1 LGKTEET
8 IMENMEIRMSSDKMP
23 MTPQGKHQLENE
35 LKRLVQEERPAVIK
49 AIEFARSLGDLSEN
63 ADYEAAKER
72 QAWCEARIAE
82 IQDAIARSEVI
93 DPSTLKSDKVVF
105 GAHVTL
111 HDVESDNES
120 TYQLVGALESDVKSG
135 KISVM
140 SPLARAMIGKAVG
153 DTVEVKSPKGIKEYE
168 ITEISF
174 K

>member
-1 LGKTEET
+1 
-8 IMENMEIRMSSDKMP
+8 MENLESRMSSDKMP
-23 MTPQGKHQLENE
+23 MTPQGKEQLDKE

-82 IQDAIARSEVI
+82 IQDAIARAEVI
-93 DPSTLKSDKVVF
+93 DPKTLKSDKVIF

-111 HDVESDNES
+111 LDVETDHET

-135 KISVM
+135 RISVM

-153 DTVEVKSPKGIKEYE
+153 ETVEVKSPKGIKEYE
-168 ITEISF
+168 LTEISF

>member
-1 LGKTEET
+1 
-8 IMENMEIRMSSDKMP
+8 MENLEIRMSSDKMP
-23 MTPQGKHQLENE
+23 MTPQGKEQLDKE

-82 IQDAIARSEVI
+82 IQDAIARAEVI
-93 DPSTLKSDKVVF
+93 DPKTLKSDKVIF

-111 HDVESDNES
+111 LDVETDQEA

-168 ITEISF
+168 LTEISF

>member
-1 LGKTEET
+1 
-8 IMENMEIRMSSDKMP
+8 MENLEIRMSSDKMP
-23 MTPQGKHQLENE
+23 MTPQGKEQLDKE

-72 QAWCEARIAE
+72 QAWCEARISE
-82 IQDAIARSEVI
+82 IQDAIARAEVI
-93 DPSTLKSDKVVF
+93 DPKTLKSDKVIF

-111 HDVESDNES
+111 LDVETDQET

>member
-1 LGKTEET
+1 
-8 IMENMEIRMSSDKMP
+8 MSSDKMP
-23 MTPQGKHQLENE
+23 MTPQGKEQLDKE

-72 QAWCEARIAE
+72 QAWCEARISE
-82 IQDAIARSEVI
+82 IQDAIARAEVI
-93 DPSTLKSDKVVF
+93 DPKTLKSDKVIF

-111 HDVESDNES
+111 LDVETDQET